1 MIHRDSKFPVEH
13 IGEKTNTNA
22 MTKLLDMV
30 IDSPESQFSVGETLI
45 QEGKPLTDLYILKE
59 GEVEIRRN
67 HAPICRINSRGSCFG
82 ELSALLGVDTIASVV
97 VTKPSTLVVVKNAA
111 SFLKENHA
119 AALEVARLLAYRI
132 RWMTLRASHQPEDDD
147 DDEDSLFWRSR
158 V

>member
-1 MIHRDSKFPVEH
+1 
-13 IGEKTNTNA
+13 
-22 MTKLLDMV
+22 MTKLLDIV
-30 IDSPESQFSVGETLI
+30 TEAPESQFSTGETLI
-45 QEGKPLTDLYILKE
+45 QQGKPLTDLYILKE

-111 SFLKENHA
+111 SFLAENHA
-119 AALEVARLLAYRI
+119 ATLEVARLLAYRV
-132 RWMTLRASHQPEDDD
+132 RWMTLRDSHQPDDEDDE